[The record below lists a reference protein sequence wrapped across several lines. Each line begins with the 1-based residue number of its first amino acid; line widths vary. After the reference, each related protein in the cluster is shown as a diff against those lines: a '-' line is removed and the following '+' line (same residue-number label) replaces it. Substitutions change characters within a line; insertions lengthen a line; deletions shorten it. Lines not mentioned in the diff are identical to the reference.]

1 MEKLTTAQQQQL
13 KKMSKDRL
21 RITLVAQGYEED
33 IVFGMERA
41 ELMTTYAELLASGKL
56 KVSPDA
62 VLGVAYDP

>member
-1 MEKLTTAQQQQL
+1 MEKLSTAQQQQL
-13 KKMSKDRL
+13 KKMPKDGL

-56 KVSPDA
+56 KVSPGA
-62 VLGVAYDP
+62 VFGVAYDP